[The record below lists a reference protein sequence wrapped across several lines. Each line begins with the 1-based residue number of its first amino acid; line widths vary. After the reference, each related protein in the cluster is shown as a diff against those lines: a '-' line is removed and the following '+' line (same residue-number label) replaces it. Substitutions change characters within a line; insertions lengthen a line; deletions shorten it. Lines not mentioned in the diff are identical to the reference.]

1 MTANSSTESLSP
13 CIEVCRLNERT
24 GLCEGCWRSL
34 DEISAWRSASE
45 SDRRAIL
52 RRVAERR
59 ALDDAPPASP

>member
-24 GLCEGCWRSL
+24 GLCEGCWRNL

-45 SDRRAIL
+45 ADRCEIL
-52 RRVAERR
+52 RRVAQRR
-59 ALDDAPPASP
+59 EQADPPASSP